1 MTWPTIT
8 IDTTNLDEGNDSP
21 ALARPDIKQMAD
33 NVNAIK
39 DEFNDGDGAKLANIE
54 ANANDY
60 THPATH
66 SINEVTNLQSELDG
80 KIDDSQVLT
89 DVPSGAVFTDTDTI
103 YTHPASHSINEVTNL
118 QSELDGKIDDSQ
130 VLTDVPSGAVFT
142 DTDTIYTHPST
153 DGNLHVPATSTTND
167 GKVLTAGATAGSLSW
182 EEASGGAAKETV
194 INTQTGIAYSPILSD
209 SDAMIIM
216 DNASDNIVTIPA
228 NTSTAYPIGTRM
240 KFMQLGTG
248 ATTVEIATDTLNA
261 PATLQP
267 VLNGQY
273 AVAEVIKIN
282 NTTWTLYGDLS
293 LLLPFSASGG
303 TEVDVDGYRYH
314 TFLSNDILSVTSP
327 GEVEYLVIAGG
338 GGGGGNG
345 GGGAGGYLSGTGRSV
360 IAQDYAITVGAGGSS
375 GTNGGISSFDTII
388 ALGGGAGSYS
398 ASGST
403 GGSGG
408 GAGIPGSGGSGT
420 AGQGFNGGNYS
431 NYGRTGGGGGAGG
444 AATSS
449 TQNYKG
455 GNGGVGLNTHSVWA
469 TATSTGDSGYY
480 AGGGAGRGDN
490 SAGTSGSGFQA
501 EGGGGRYNSSGQ
513 SGIVI
518 VRYLIT

>member
-60 THPATH
+60 THPAT
-66 SINEVTNLQSELDG
+66 
-80 KIDDSQVLT
+80 
-89 DVPSGAVFTDTDTI
+89 
-103 YTHPASHSINEVTNL
+103 HSINEVTNL

-293 LLLPFSASGG
+293 LILPFSASGG

-338 GGGGGNG
+338 GGGGGGVVAG